1 MHAAH
6 RDRMQDGGTGAGARH
21 EAAARAAMPT
31 SFSLAAAPAF
41 HSITSSARKRTDGGM
56 TTGPG
61 TQVVLRCH
69 EDFLA
74 AVDQWRERQ
83 NGDKLTRARAIS
95 VSRSA
100 APHPGP

>member
-1 MHAAH
+1 MAKE
-6 RDRMQDGGTGAGARH
+6 R
-21 EAAARAAMPT
+21 
-31 SFSLAAAPAF
+31 
-41 HSITSSARKRTDGGM
+41 RKPGRPK

-83 NGDKLTRARAIS
+83 NGDKLTRARAIMQLATGAAR
-95 VSRSA
+95 SRGA
-100 APHPGP
+100 R